1 MSSDVP
7 ISQVA
12 LAVSAIGLA
21 GCDAAPPAEAG
32 RGAGIRPVFSQ
43 ALPHMNGDHLKTIG
57 VEVSYAPGASSVP
70 HSHPCAVTGYVLQGA
85 IRTQV
90 RGEPEAVYQAGQ
102 SFYEPPNGVHQV
114 SANASG
120 TEPARL
126 LAVFTCDSD
135 APLTVPVADSGQTGP
150 R

>member
-1 MSSDVP
+1 
-7 ISQVA
+7 
-12 LAVSAIGLA
+12 
-21 GCDAAPPAEAG
+21 
-32 RGAGIRPVFSQ
+32 
-43 ALPHMNGDHLKTIG
+43 MNGDHLKTVG

-114 SANASG
+114 SANASS

-135 APLTVPVADSGQTGP
+135 APLTGPVADSGQTGP

>member
-1 MSSDVP
+1 
-7 ISQVA
+7 
-12 LAVSAIGLA
+12 LLSA
-21 GCDAAPPAEAG
+21 PSVW
-32 RGAGIRPVFSQ
+32 RGATLRRLLKPDEELASDRYSAKPF
-43 ALPHMNGDHLKTIG
+43 PHMNGDHLKTVG